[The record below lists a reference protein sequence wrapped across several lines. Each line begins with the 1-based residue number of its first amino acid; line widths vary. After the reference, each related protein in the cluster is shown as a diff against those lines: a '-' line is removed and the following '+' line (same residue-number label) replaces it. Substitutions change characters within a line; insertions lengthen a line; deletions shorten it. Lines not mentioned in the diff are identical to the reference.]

1 MGKIE
6 IVNLKDV
13 EPVPADEQGAMI
25 RALLTREQGSN
36 RIDFL
41 QAEMPQGY
49 VNEDAIYPDQDEII
63 YMLSGEGELTMEG
76 NTQKVGP
83 GSCFFIAQNTTYTF
97 KLTKG
102 PAEVLAVFSPAG
114 TE

>member
-13 EPVPADEQGAMI
+13 APVDEHGALA
-25 RALLTREQGSN
+25 RALFTREQGSN

-41 QAEMPQGY
+41 QAELPQGY
-49 VNEDAIYPDQDEII
+49 VTEDAVYPDQDEIV
-63 YMLSGEGELTMEG
+63 YMLSGEGEIIMEG
-76 NTQKVGP
+76 NKRTVGP
-83 GSCFFIAQNTTYTF
+83 GSCFFVPQNTTYSF
-97 KLTKG
+97 RLTKG
-102 PAEVLAVFSPAG
+102 PAEVVAVFSPAG

>member
-13 EPVPADEQGAMI
+13 APVDEGGALT
-25 RALLTREQGSN
+25 RALFTREQGSN

-41 QAEMPQGY
+41 QAELPQGY
-49 VNEDAIYPDQDEII
+49 VTEDAVYPDQDEIV
-63 YMLSGEGELTMEG
+63 YMLSGEGEIIMEG
-76 NTQKVGP
+76 NKRTVGP
-83 GSCFFIAQNTTYTF
+83 GSCFFVPQNTTYSF

-102 PAEVLAVFSPAG
+102 PAEVIAVFSPAG